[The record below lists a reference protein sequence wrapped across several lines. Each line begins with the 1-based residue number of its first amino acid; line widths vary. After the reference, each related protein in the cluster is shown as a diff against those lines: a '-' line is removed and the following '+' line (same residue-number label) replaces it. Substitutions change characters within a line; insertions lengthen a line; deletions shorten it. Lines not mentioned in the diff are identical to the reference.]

1 MGKPEHAMA
10 MKAMVESTVE
20 TGSTKKAVY
29 VLDRVM
35 NEALSMAMTYGPG
48 GAEYDDDL
56 YRKYLRVTAETAG
69 RLAPYQT
76 PQLVAMRVGSDRD
89 SSLVVREGVTS
100 KQIMEELRQK
110 ILETGPLPSK
120 LVDVTPVPTVNPI
133 RLVSRDESVDAR

>member
-1 MGKPEHAMA
+1 MGKPQHAMA

-56 YRKYLRVTAETAG
+56 YRKYLRLTAETAG
-69 RLAPYQT
+69 RLAP
-76 PQLVAMRVGSDRD
+76 
-89 SSLVVREGVTS
+89 
-100 KQIMEELRQK
+100 EELTFGFDVARG
-110 ILETGPLPSK
+110 LFEEAADGSK
-120 LVDVTPVPTVNPI
+120 GLARGFSACWPTTMTV
-133 RLVSRDESVDAR
+133 RRSKS